1 MDGSI
6 LGRVWQC
13 VRVLRVNVVCLSEGK
28 VFAMIYKF
36 WHGIC
41 VSLIVSTIHWY
52 VDNLINQTIV
62 KHSSPLSKRTK

>member
-1 MDGSI
+1 M
-6 LGRVWQC
+6 
-13 VRVLRVNVVCLSEGK
+13 SEGVCILMVMRYVFLMEN